1 MELASSRL
9 PAFLKSRDP
18 KVRIF
23 LFFGPDEG
31 LVRELSRSLCLSV
44 VDSLEDPFRFIDI
57 QASELSADPAR
68 LMDEV
73 TAISM
78 MGGERVVRLR
88 GANNNSKGYLEP
100 LTEQDLPDSLLVIE
114 AGDIRKDSALVKM
127 INKAPHGAV
136 THCAHDKSQDI
147 LSLIRE
153 VLGAANIDPPREVI
167 DYLRENL
174 GSDRAISRQE
184 LDKLVL
190 YMRGRTDPM
199 TLEDVRANI
208 GDSSAQNIFDIMDA
222 ALLGNLDALER
233 QLNKAFSAGESPIG
247 FLRMIQGQLKQL
259 HKAAALRDAGQRS
272 EDAIRK
278 AGIAYFN
285 QKKAAVQIS
294 GKSSRHMAICL
305 DITMEAEIK
314 CKTMGYPE
322 EAICRRAL
330 MRIAMAN
337 RKR

>member
-1 MELASSRL
+1 MELTSSRF

-18 KVRIF
+18 KLRIF
-23 LFFGPDEG
+23 LFYGPDEG

-44 VDSLEDPFRFIDI
+44 VDSLDDPFRFIDI
-57 QASELSADPAR
+57 QASDLTSDPTR

-100 LTEQDLPDSLLVIE
+100 ATEQDLPDSLLVIE

-127 INKAPHGAV
+127 INKAPHGVV
-136 THCAHDKSQDI
+136 THCAHDKAQDI
-147 LSLIRE
+147 LGLIKE

-190 YMRGRTDPM
+190 YSLNSCIRPPPFGMRA
-199 TLEDVRANI
+199 RAPRMP
-208 GDSSAQNIFDIMDA
+208 SARQ
-222 ALLGNLDALER
+222 AL
-233 QLNKAFSAGESPIG
+233 SIST
-247 FLRMIQGQLKQL
+247 
-259 HKAAALRDAGQRS
+259 
-272 EDAIRK
+272 RK
-278 AGIAYFN
+278 
-285 QKKAAVQIS
+285 
-294 GKSSRHMAICL
+294 RRR
-305 DITMEAEIK
+305 
-314 CKTMGYPE
+314 
-322 EAICRRAL
+322 CRFP
-330 MRIAMAN
+330 AN
-337 RKR
+337 RAVIWRSAWILRWMRK